1 MKLEYKMV
9 EFSDGSVAKVVEM
22 PIALALGLDDA
33 DAHGDFSPESQI
45 DMWMGDDDV

>member
-1 MKLEYKMV
+1 MKLETKIV
-9 EFSDGSVAKVVEM
+9 EFNDDTIEEVVEM

-33 DAHGDFSPESQI
+33 DANGDFSPESRV